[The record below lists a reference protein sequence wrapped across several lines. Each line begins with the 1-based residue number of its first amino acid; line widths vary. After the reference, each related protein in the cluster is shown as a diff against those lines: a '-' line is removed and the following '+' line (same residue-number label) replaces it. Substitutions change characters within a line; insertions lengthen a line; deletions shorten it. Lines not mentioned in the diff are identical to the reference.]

1 MLKLLKCLR
10 TSIINFLTEKI
21 MFQGYEGTLLTFK
34 VWWIAWPLLVAFST
48 WCLRCPFAELVLLF
62 RDEHSTNDEQRRWR
76 NKKTTAN
83 IKKTNAEK
91 KGKTLKK
98 WYFSVVSTYLCWPM
112 LQLFQQFL
120 RFLETLPH
128 QRSSQPVRS

>member
-91 KGKTLKK
+91 KEKHWK
-98 WYFSVVSTYLCWPM
+98 WYFSARNKHNLPM
-112 LQLFQQFL
+112 LAKVTAIPAISPLS
-120 RFLETLPH
+120 RDATP
-128 QRSSQPVRS
+128 PTK